1 MDDVLLSVAML
12 GGFILLGGA
21 GLAHWRGDRK
31 HAFLMVIAALVVFA
45 NVAIWMMPVAG
56 QP

>member
-56 QP
+56 QL